1 MPALVASIYFYGINS
16 IRIVTLA
23 VAFSVSFDF
32 ISNWIVPTKD
42 HPDNWSSVTFAVL
55 LSLLLP
61 YSSPWWLIMVG
72 CFIMII
78 VGKKLFGGL
87 GAYSVHPVL
96 LSFAMMLVSWPKYFD
111 YTGALVTRD
120 LGVKM
125 IEPFRLLKT
134 IGVNAETLFD
144 KTDLFL
150 GMQVAGIGNA
160 LVVYLLAG
168 GILLLLFRQIRWHI
182 PVSFL
187 VGVYLSALV
196 LHVLSPEQFA
206 SPLFFLLTGST
217 VFAAF
222 FLVPESTTSPV
233 NPLPMILYGLLGGIL
248 LVIIRSFSMYSDGVV
263 FAVLLLNLCNP
274 LLDRITPAIEIKGIT
289 TCVKL

>member
-1 MPALVASIYFYGINS
+1 M
-16 IRIVTLA
+16 
-23 VAFSVSFDF
+23 
-32 ISNWIVPTKD
+32 
-42 HPDNWSSVTFAVL
+42 
-55 LSLLLP
+55 LLL
-61 YSSPWWLIMVG
+61 
-72 CFIMII
+72 FIC
-78 VGKKLFGGL
+78 
-87 GAYSVHPVL
+87 
-96 LSFAMMLVSWPKYFD
+96 WP
-111 YTGALVTRD
+111 
-120 LGVKM
+120 
-125 IEPFRLLKT
+125 
-134 IGVNAETLFD
+134 
-144 KTDLFL
+144 
-150 GMQVAGIGNA
+150 
-160 LVVYLLAG
+160 G